1 MLNVSH
7 YDRPVSHSQT
17 QTRWIIP
24 AGRKVFAASIKVL
37 DLKINPD
44 VDCHFAPLVGGYGC
58 IKRLQI
64 RCANKEID
72 QWYSQTALPFL
83 LSLPDNQAQKGIQ
96 SQLLGTGNNL
106 TYDTRSKLLKLER
119 AIVDEQTVQLPL
131 YVLSNWLSE
140 VGFVD
145 EPLEI
150 IVSWDTANLSKWL
163 VPVEDGTLVSSV
175 SIDPPFLSYETVN
188 YPSAEQRK
196 NFVFKK
202 LIQDE
207 WSIPQTTDNTTTE
220 TLFRCNAFADKVLMR
235 LMLTNLPQ
243 SVYTADPNADNE
255 QLFRTFGFYQS
266 TPMNK
271 ETFNLNVNGENI
283 INFIYPM
290 HDAVKLSLASQAF
303 GNAHFATAG
312 HVHTVKSALKEL
324 QGTDI
329 LNGFAN
335 YGALEINQKIRKDL
349 VFTHRRTSKTQAT
362 YPTLQEQLIVAA
374 VGEVACVYKGMGV
387 VEYL

>member
-7 YDRPVSHSQT
+7 YDKPVSHSQT
-17 QTRWIIP
+17 QSRWIIP

-72 QWYSQTALPFL
+72 QWYSQTTLPFL

-106 TYDTRSKLLKLER
+106 AYDTRSKLLKLER
-119 AIVDEQTVQLPL
+119 AIVDAQTVQLPL

-140 VGFVD
+140 VGFID

-150 IVSWDTANLSKWL
+150 IVSWDTANLTKWL

-243 SVYTADPNADNE
+243 SVYTADPNPDNE

-266 TPMNK
+266 TPMNR

-303 GNAHFATAG
+303 GNAHFSTAG

-324 QGTDI
+324 QGTNI
-329 LNGFAN
+329 LNGYAN

-349 VFTHRRTSKTQAT
+349 VFTHRRTSLTAET

-374 VGEVACVYKGMGV
+374 VGEVACVYKGAGV